1 MPQSSRLVCLHC
13 GCTTLQYEY
22 VVCNE
27 SSSGTGAAVDLFAV
41 LDLGDA
47 QPKKQKDFA
56 FARVNASRH
65 SVAAGL
71 AQLPV
76 VAVAQ
81 WRDGS
86 EKVAY
91 NDRCRFAIHTKM
103 GKFLSQPEN
112 VQRSMAQSASWD
124 VLP

>member
-1 MPQSSRLVCLHC
+1 
-13 GCTTLQYEY
+13 LQYEY

-56 FARVNASRH
+56 FARVNATRH

-71 AQLPV
+71 AQLRRN
-76 VAVAQ
+76 AREKLKSHF
-81 WRDGS
+81 RDSKSGL
-86 EKVAY
+86 EF
-91 NDRCRFAIHTKM
+91 R
-103 GKFLSQPEN
+103 
-112 VQRSMAQSASWD
+112 
-124 VLP
+124 